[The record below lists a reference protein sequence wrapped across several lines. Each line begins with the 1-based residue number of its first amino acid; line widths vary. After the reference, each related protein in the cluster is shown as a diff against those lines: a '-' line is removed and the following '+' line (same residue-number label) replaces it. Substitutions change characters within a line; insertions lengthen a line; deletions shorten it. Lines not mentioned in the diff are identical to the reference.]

1 MFVSGWK
8 YKHEKL
14 KFPLPSLPSRGSV
27 VPVKKNTNKKEKKEQ
42 IKKEK
47 NKDTTQ
53 TKLNALHV
61 KYNVKIVP
69 R

>member
-14 KFPLPSLPSRGSV
+14 KFPLPSLLSRGSV
-27 VPVKKNTNKKEKKEQ
+27 VPVKKNINKKEEKEQ
-42 IKKEK
+42 I
-47 NKDTTQ
+47 NTDTTQ

>member
-14 KFPLPSLPSRGSV
+14 KLPLPSLLSRGS
-27 VPVKKNTNKKEKKEQ
+27 VKKNTNKKEKKEQ